1 VRATGFHAGCSA
13 PVRRGGRTVGAVSLS
28 SASPRGDMASLAERL
43 AEIAAVLAPGI
54 EPDAP
59 TRASRVIVCHGD
71 ALAGRGIARLVER
84 CGGARASVAASVEDA
99 IAAAAGDPPDL
110 VVCDDWVDGRR
121 VDEVA
126 GALRAAGVDVP
137 LLVVSSRDA
146 PENLRASR
154 RAGAAAHIARADAVA
169 RLPAVLLAVHR
180 GDARLPE
187 PPAGEGTH
195 LTHREGELLQALEEG
210 LRFKQVA
217 RRLGISEATAKT
229 HGRNLF
235 RKLGATSRSEA
246 VHAARDLGLIA

>member
-1 VRATGFHAGCSA
+1 
-13 PVRRGGRTVGAVSLS
+13 
-28 SASPRGDMASLAERL
+28 MARLVACL
-43 AEIAAVLAPGI
+43 AEIAPVLAPAI

-59 TRASRVIVCHGD
+59 TRASRVLVCHGD

-99 IAAAAGDPPDL
+99 IAAAASEPPDL

-126 GALRAAGVDVP
+126 AALRAAGVDVP

-154 RAGAAAHIARADAVA
+154 RAGATAHVARADAVA
-169 RLPAVLLAVHR
+169 RLPALLVAVHR
-180 GDARLPE
+180 GNARLPE
-187 PPAGEGTH
+187 PAAAEGMH
-195 LTHREGELLQALEEG
+195 LTRREGELLQALEEG

-217 RRLGISEATAKT
+217 RALGISEATAKT

-235 RKLGATSRSEA
+235 RKLGVTSRSEA
-246 VHAARDLGLIA
+246 VHAARALGLLA